1 MLRLLLVTALFAVA
15 QPKDL
20 GLGTWVF
27 VPEKSTYESGPAPKE
42 SKRQWIAKGDKVD
55 TVQFLHD
62 GENAE
67 GKPFHTEFTVKYDGK
82 PAPFVGGT
90 LYDAV
95 ALQLKSPHVVE
106 QTFTLQGKVTVRAT
120 RTISKDGKTMTID
133 SRGARKDGT
142 LFKNILVYRR
152 VD

>member
-1 MLRLLLVTALFAVA
+1 MLRRLSLFLPLMIFAET
-15 QPKDL
+15 KDL

-42 SKRQWIAKGDKVD
+42 SKRQWIAQGDS
-55 TVQFLHD
+55 VQFLHD
-62 GENAE
+62 GVNAE

-95 ALQLKSPHVVE
+95 SLKLKSPHLVE

-133 SRGARKDGT
+133 SRGERKDGT
-142 LFKNILVYRR
+142 KFKNLLVYKRAG
-152 VD
+152 

>member
-1 MLRLLLVTALFAVA
+1 MHRLLLVIALLAVA

-42 SKRQWIAKGDKVD
+42 SKRQWIAKGDA
-55 TVQFLHD
+55 VQFLHD
-62 GENAE
+62 GVNAE

-82 PAPFVGGT
+82 AAPFVGGT

-133 SRGARKDGT
+133 SRGVRKDGT
-142 LFKNILVYRR
+142 PFKNILVYRR
-152 VD
+152 VG

>member
-1 MLRLLLVTALFAVA
+1 MLRRLSLLLPLMLFAET
-15 QPKDL
+15 KDL

-42 SKRQWIAKGDKVD
+42 SKRQWIAKGDA
-55 TVQFLHD
+55 VQFLHD
-62 GENAE
+62 GVNAD

-95 ALQLKSPHVVE
+95 SLQLKSPNVVE
-106 QTFTLQGKVTVRAT
+106 QTFTLQGNVTVRAT

-133 SRGARKDGT
+133 SRGERKDGT
-142 LFKNILVYRR
+142 KFKNLLVYRR
-152 VD
+152 VA